1 MASMDGPTRESL
13 IRRVRDPG
21 DSRSWDEFWRLYE
34 PLIAQYLRRLR
45 VSPHDSADLVQEVYL
60 KLRREMPRFSLD
72 HARGQFRGWLRRMTD
87 NTVRDHFRNLKRRQ
101 DRLEDAAD
109 YMRAV
114 QESFDDGA
122 QRDAVR
128 EREWRQN
135 VLETILQRARQ
146 EFAGRANLW
155 ACFEK
160 TLIQRLPAKQV
171 AAELGI
177 EKVNN
182 VYVYAHRVLT
192 RIRALQAEYDPE
204 ADGSG
209 DSTQPVGGES

>member
-1 MASMDGPTRESL
+1 MDDPTRESL
-13 IRRVRDPG
+13 IRRVRDPN
-21 DSRSWDEFWRLYE
+21 DSDSWDEFWRLYE
-34 PLIAQYLRRLR
+34 PLITRYLSRLR
-45 VSPHDSADLVQEVYL
+45 VAPHDAADLVQEVYL

-101 DRLEDAAD
+101 DRLEDAAE

-114 QESFDDGA
+114 QESFDSGA
-122 QRDAVR
+122 ERDAVR

-155 ACFEK
+155 PCFEK

-171 AAELGI
+171 ASELGI

-192 RIRALQAEYDPE
+192 RIRALQAEYDPD
-204 ADGSG
+204 ADASG
-209 DSTQPVGGES
+209 DAQPAGGKP